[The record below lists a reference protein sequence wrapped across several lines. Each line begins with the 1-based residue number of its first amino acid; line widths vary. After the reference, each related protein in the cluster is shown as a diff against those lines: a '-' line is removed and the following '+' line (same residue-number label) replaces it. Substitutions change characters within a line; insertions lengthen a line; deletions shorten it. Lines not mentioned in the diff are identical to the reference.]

1 MKNIRNYF
9 RMPNPRGNIYAGDRM
24 SRKRTGFT
32 LVELLVVV
40 AILGILM
47 AMLLPVI
54 TRAKKSGKRI
64 NCISNLR
71 QIGLA
76 VQAYGQGNKEFF
88 PFNCTSQKLANPT
101 RIPLS
106 TALDMENNTKIFQ
119 CPDENE
125 NLYATEGSSYV
136 WNWTQIE
143 LPGNERIGARQYD
156 TPPYG
161 GLVAPENFAILIDA
175 GPYHG
180 KAGLRSAFNVLY
192 ADGSVDDASRM
203 PF

>member
-1 MKNIRNYF
+1 MDAGGTRKNWTF
-9 RMPNPRGNIYAGDRM
+9 E
-24 SRKRTGFT
+24 FT
-32 LVELLVVV
+32 LVELLVVI

-47 AMLLPVI
+47 ALVLPAL

-64 NCISNLR
+64 NCVSNLK
-71 QIGLA
+71 QVGLA
-76 VQAYGQGNKEFF
+76 IQVYEQSNNGFY

-101 RIPLS
+101 RTLIS
-106 TALDMENNTKIFQ
+106 TALTMENHTQIFQ

-136 WNWTQIE
+136 WNWPQIE
-143 LPGNERIGARQYD
+143 LPGNERAGLREYD
-156 TPPYG
+156 TTPFG
-161 GLVAPENFAILIDA
+161 GMVSPENFAIMIDA

-180 KAGLRSAFNVLY
+180 KLGMKSAFNALY
-192 ADGSVDDASRM
+192 ADGSVDDASRI

>member
-1 MKNIRNYF
+1 MRCLRQK
-9 RMPNPRGNIYAGDRM
+9 
-24 SRKRTGFT
+24 TGVFT
-32 LVELLVVV
+32 LVELLVVT

-47 AMLLPVI
+47 ALVLPAL

-64 NCISNLR
+64 NCVSNLK

-76 VQAYGQGNKEFF
+76 IQVYEQGSNGFY

-101 RIPLS
+101 RILLS
-106 TALDMENNTKIFQ
+106 TALNMENHTQIFQ
-119 CPDENE
+119 CPDEDE
-125 NLYATEGSSYV
+125 GLYAAEGSSYV

-143 LPGNERIGARQYD
+143 LPGNERAGSKQYD
-156 TPPYG
+156 TTPYG
-161 GLVAPENFAILIDA
+161 GMVPPENFAIMIDA

-180 KAGLRSAFNVLY
+180 KAGKQSAFNALY
-192 ADGSVDDASRM
+192 ADGSVDDAAKI

>member
-1 MKNIRNYF
+1 MN
-9 RMPNPRGNIYAGDRM
+9 AG
-24 SRKRTGFT
+24 GFT
-32 LVELLVVV
+32 LVELLVVT

-47 AMLLPVI
+47 ALVLPAL

-64 NCISNLR
+64 SCVSNLK

-76 VQAYGQGNKEFF
+76 VQVYEQSCNGFY

-101 RIPLS
+101 RILLS
-106 TALDMENNTKIFQ
+106 TALNMEKHTQIFQ

-125 NLYATEGSSYV
+125 SLYATEGTSYV

-143 LPGNERIGARQYD
+143 LPGNERAGSKQYD
-156 TPPYG
+156 TTPYG
-161 GLVAPENFAILIDA
+161 GLVPPENFAIMIDA

-180 KAGLRSAFNVLY
+180 KAGMQSAFNALY
-192 ADGSVDDASRM
+192 ADGSVNDAGKI

>member
-1 MKNIRNYF
+1 MKHMHVGGKLCRQSTV
-9 RMPNPRGNIYAGDRM
+9 P
-24 SRKRTGFT
+24 FT
-32 LVELLVVV
+32 LVELLVVI

-47 AMLLPVI
+47 AMVLPSLS
-54 TRAKKSGKRI
+54 RAKKSGKRI
-64 NCISNLR
+64 NCVSNLK

-76 VQAYGQGNKEFF
+76 IQVYEQENKGFF

-106 TALDMENNTKIFQ
+106 TALNMEKQTQIFQ

-143 LPGNERIGARQYD
+143 LPGNERVGSKEYD
-156 TPPYG
+156 TAPFG
-161 GLVAPENFAILIDA
+161 GMVPPENFAILIDA

-180 KAGLRSAFNVLY
+180 QSGKHSAFNALY
-192 ADGSVDDASRM
+192 AGGSVDDASKI